1 MPLSTY
7 RLRMRQSRRRR
18 RRPRSRKL
26 SGGRRERLTAKSRRW
41 SRSKSAAVVGAAGLA
56 AYVMYKKNKKQTPGP
71 KRTTDPNPR
80 RIPSPGHSLP
90 GNPDPALAPGLQPP
104 HDLSDTEQDS
114 LPDEILFLI
123 HMTQYDDV
131 ISNPLGVNPLHRERL
146 QNPLYLSVVT
156 TDNIDCLRHYL
167 TFPRML
173 IFSKTLLL
181 RKDYVLNTRDIGEQS
196 HPFAEYQIN
205 VNPLVTYF
213 PSQLR
218 EFVSAIKADTDR
230 YKART
235 FQSFRSDFLTF
246 NEVIFANPIG
256 WDGVQCFKDVSI
268 KGHVP
273 NTTAV
278 TEGIKNRYSRKG
290 TSLSQFL
297 VFSSILQNNAENVA
311 SLTPCKFTPENSLP
325 IYVSRRLTLGCGLSV
340 SNSCI
345 AMNNIVQGN
354 PSNWSTLINQL
365 NDVRSS
371 IEERTKVEG
380 QMIASGRE
388 YRERYGERFLNDEAD
403 DESV

>member
-1 MPLSTY
+1 
-7 RLRMRQSRRRR
+7 MRQSRR

-80 RIPSPGHSLP
+80 RIPSPGHSLNP
-90 GNPDPALAPGLQPP
+90 GSPDPALAPGLQPP
-104 HDLSDTEQDS
+104 HVTTFLSDTEQDS
-114 LPDEILFLI
+114 LPDKILFLI
-123 HMTQYDDV
+123 HMTDYEGE

-173 IFSKTLLL
+173 IFSKSLLL

-196 HPFAEYQIN
+196 HPSAEYQIN

-256 WDGVQCFKDVSI
+256 WDRVPCFKDVFI
-268 KGHVP
+268 KGYVP

-278 TEGIKNRYSRKG
+278 TESIKQRYQKSYSRQNKN
-290 TSLSQFL
+290 LLEFM

-311 SLTPCKFTPENSLP
+311 NLIPCKFTRENSLP
-325 IYVSRRLTLGCGLSV
+325 IYVSRRLTLGCGLSF
-340 SNSCI
+340 SFSCI
-345 AMNNIVQGN
+345 AMNQIVQDN

-388 YRERYGERFLNDEAD
+388 YRERYMKRFLNDEAD
-403 DESV
+403 VE